1 MTQGPNKSTTSYPP
15 AKAEAVAREL
25 SKMLV
30 DSLSAQMARLFEES
44 GEILLDAASR
54 ASNHQES
61 NLYFETMH
69 SLQREKERILA
80 SFRRFIVNPP
90 DEKGEVTLDAL
101 DLKTDD
107 EVKEAIATS
116 NLEARMRQQD
126 PYRLYELERRLSTL
140 GKAKGG
146 KADVVSITPAR
157 IVSAFVASVRGLELD
172 MNVRV
177 EIFRLFEQVV
187 VDRMPNVFEEANRL
201 LDRYGVRPSGHGRMT
216 TPTAPRRAAANK
228 RLAGESFPAGALAG
242 GGLAR
247 PPPGVAADAAGYRLD
262 QLDGAL
268 MNRFQSMLQV
278 PSTSAGSAA
287 SPVGGESPSGAATA
301 PGAILDADR
310 MITAVAAMFASLVN
324 GLPTHGQVGSSLLAP
339 LQAPLLRVAVHDP
352 EFFMRT
358 DHPVRSSA
366 NIILQLVAALVNR
379 YGEQADAEAA
389 NAGIPELI
397 REFAETLSSVQLDE
411 TTPHQDINPEVL
423 DQFLEYQNEIYE
435 SQQETRR
442 HRARR
447 LVAFEIRNRVGL
459 EPSPRDGLLAAL
471 VTAFG
476 PLLYA
481 EFLEADGTASTH
493 WANLWALMDR
503 AIALVHASA
512 ADPDEV
518 QVLSTEVENE
528 LERVGEPASRVARL
542 LLLMPL
548 QQAEEVVDA
557 RADDEVAP
565 PTSESVAPEAAAV
578 TAEPADTVEPAPVP
592 VVETLEG
599 LLGVVLVPRTL
610 VIVRDSE
617 VGASHYLLVETYRPQ
632 MDVVVLR
639 HHLEPHLTRVKGTVL
654 ASLIVS
660 GAVQVPAVD
669 DALDAALIKLRALP
683 LEPLPLHLSWT
694 DEIGRPVEHGRR

>member
-1 MTQGPNKSTTSYPP
+1 MTQVPNESSKPCPP
-15 AKAEAVAREL
+15 AKAEAIAREL
-25 SKMLV
+25 SAMLV
-30 DSLSAQMARLFEES
+30 DSLSAQMTRLFEES
-44 GEILLDAASR
+44 SEILLDAASR
-54 ASNHQES
+54 SSNHQES

-140 GKAKGG
+140 GRAKGG

-157 IVSAFVASVRGLELD
+157 IVSAFVASVRDLELD

-187 VDRMPNVFEEANRL
+187 VDRMPGVFEEANRL
-201 LDRYGVRPSGHGRMT
+201 LDRHGVRPAGHAGNTKRAR
-216 TPTAPRRAAANK
+216 PLRPAAA
-228 RLAGESFPAGALAG
+228 AGFSAGSFAGVSV
-242 GGLAR
+242 
-247 PPPGVAADAAGYRLD
+247 PGAPSAASVGAAGYRLD

-268 MNRFQSMLQV
+268 LNRFQSMLQA
-278 PSTSAGSAA
+278 PSAPVGSAA
-287 SPVGGESPSGAATA
+287 LSPGGESMAGATTTSGAM
-301 PGAILDADR
+301 LDADR

-352 EFFMRT
+352 EFFSRA

-366 NIILQLVAALVNR
+366 NVIMQLVAALVNR
-379 YGEQADAEAA
+379 YGDRADAEAA
-389 NAGIPELI
+389 NAGVPELI
-397 REFAETLSSVQLDE
+397 REFAETLSSVSLDDSI
-411 TTPHQDINPEVL
+411 PRQDIDPEVL
-423 DQFLEYQNEIYE
+423 DQFLEYQNEIHQ
-435 SQQETRR
+435 SRQEIRR

-481 EFLEADGTASTH
+481 EFLEADGTTSTH
-493 WANLWALMDR
+493 WAQLWALMDR
-503 AIALVHASA
+503 AIALVHARV
-512 ADPDEV
+512 ADPEAI
-518 QVLSTEVENE
+518 QALRAELESE
-528 LERVGEPASRVARL
+528 LERVGEPATRVARL
-542 LLLMPL
+542 LLLMPAL
-548 QQAEEVVDA
+548 VTQAVI
-557 RADDEVAP
+557 
-565 PTSESVAPEAAAV
+565 EAASADAV
-578 TAEPADTVEPAPVP
+578 ASPPPKSVGPTAITAVAVPDIVEPAPTAP
-592 VVETLEG
+592 VVDTLEG

-610 VIVRDSE
+610 VIVRDTE
-617 VGASHYLLVETYRPQ
+617 AGGSHYLLVETYRPQ
-632 MDVVVLR
+632 MDMVVLR

-660 GAVQVPAVD
+660 GSVQVPAVD
-669 DALDAALIKLRALP
+669 DALEAALTKLRALP
-683 LEPLPLHLSWT
+683 LEPLSLRLSWT
-694 DEIGRPVEHGRR
+694 DEIGRPVKHGRR